1 MRYLS
6 GAAILLAITV
16 SCSRGNDRPVA
27 ATPTSP
33 SAASATA
40 SITFTSGVSGPMDAV
55 FPPRQEP
62 LQFRNELEA
71 KYQQMG
77 RPATTTYVD
86 REGEVI
92 WTQEYIR
99 YRVNGCDH
107 ATATQRV
114 FAQIDSGA
122 PGGICAAPA
131 DGLVNFPPRNQ
142 ILQFRQELE
151 TKYQQMGRGLSTT
164 FVDVEG
170 SLVWTQEY
178 LRYRVNACD
187 HATASQKVF
196 AQIDGGPVAATCY
209 VPCSFRLTPQDVSLG
224 YGAQSST
231 VEIRPDP
238 VPCAWTAASDASWL
252 TIPADFRMGI
262 GFQNVPYSVTAN
274 NSRNSRTGR
283 VRFAW
288 SGGEATFRVDQEG
301 IPFVAGFTMNDAFRG
316 APDTTECHFRSTN
329 TPCQLTAT
337 ANLPGS
343 TYTYSWEVSYF
354 YGIQKRHSL
363 TTTSTNV
370 FTFNDQCG
378 GSGSTPEGTPMDMS
392 ILLVI
397 SDERGNTVTIQ
408 SGANGQPAMHVKLF
422 TC

>member
-1 MRYLS
+1 MRYLT
-6 GAAILLAITV
+6 GVALVLAIAI

-27 ATPTSP
+27 AAPTAP
-33 SAASATA
+33 SVQSADM
-40 SITFTSGVSGPMDAV
+40 SIAFTGGVSGPMDVV
-55 FPPRQEP
+55 FPSRQDP
-62 LQFRNELEA
+62 VLFRIALET

-77 RPATTTYVD
+77 RSATTTYVD

-107 ATATQRV
+107 TTAVQRV
-114 FAQIDSGA
+114 FAQIDGGA
-122 PGGICAAPA
+122 PGGICTAPA

-151 TKYQQMGRGLSTT
+151 TKYQQMGRGLTTT
-164 FVDVEG
+164 FVDIEG

-187 HATASQKVF
+187 HATATQKVF

-209 VPCSFRLTPQDVSLG
+209 IPCSYKLTPPDVNIG
-224 YGAQSST
+224 YSALSST

-238 VPCAWTAASDASWL
+238 TPCAWTAVSDASWL
-252 TIPADFRMGI
+252 TIPSDNRAGT
-262 GFQNVPYSVTAN
+262 GFMNVPYSVTAN
-274 NSRNSRTGR
+274 NSRNYRTGR

-288 SGGEATFRVDQEG
+288 SGGEATFRVEQQG
-301 IPFVAGFTMNDAFRG
+301 IPFIANFTLNDTNRG
-316 APDTTECHFRSTN
+316 ATNTTECHFRSTS
-329 TPCQLTAT
+329 TPCVLTAT

-354 YGIQKRHSL
+354 YGIQKRQSL
-363 TTTSTNV
+363 TTTSSNV

-378 GSGSTPEGTPMDMS
+378 GSGSTAEGALTDMS

-397 SDERGNTVTIQ
+397 SDERGNSVTLQ
-408 SGANGQPAMHVKLF
+408 SGAADQPAMFVKLF